1 MPTTIRYFASVR
13 EAIGCSSEQLDLPAE
28 VRTLGQARQW
38 LAQRSQ
44 RHADALGPQR
54 TLRMACNHVMADAE
68 APLAE
73 GCELAFFPPVTGG

>member
-1 MPTTIRYFASVR
+1 MPTMIRYFASVR
-13 EAIGCSSEQLDLPAE
+13 ETIGCASEQLELPAE

-54 TLRMACNHVMADAE
+54 TLRMACNHVMAGAE
-68 APLAE
+68 APLVE